1 MDHSE
6 KNRIINLDEKKSE
19 AIINYKDNNGYIEGT
34 KRICEKCQN
43 ECLGKLYCEYCFRK
57 FLRSNFSKWTSGSD
71 KIDNLIRKCQ
81 MESITPNRIIE
92 WIPYDHFQN
101 IKYLTNSRYSEIFT
115 AKWIGGSYNKWD
127 SEKQELRRYGT
138 RDVILKKS
146 NNFKSVEQSF
156 FEEATLLL
164 SMSSKWRN
172 LVKCFGITQ
181 DPLTENYMLV
191 MKQMDIDLRKYLQKY
206 HNQLTWRERINIVY
220 IIIYALSI
228 IHKENTIHGDL
239 HSGNILYKE
248 YYNSWYIGDIAL
260 RGPVNKPV
268 ESIYGNLPYIAPE
281 VIAGKDYTVESDI
294 YSIAMLMWEIS
305 SGQPPFNNYEHDFDV
320 TMKIINGIRPKIVPE
335 TPLEYKKLMQ
345 QCWDADPSN
354 RPDGNTLKSKIEE
367 LKAMYKNDNQKA
379 INQELKS
386 QNPSI
391 INQSNK
397 DLKDNQIGNTSKIY
411 IFKNLPEPKNATED
425 EQEDDEGNIYNNP
438 NLHSE
443 DQDELEIPEID
454 DMSEL
459 YNKGTSDFNSNM
471 EEKEQV
477 ESNNDIESENQTN
490 EIQTNGNTNEIQTNK
505 IQTNEIQTNEIQTNY
520 NQIYENQTNENY
532 FKVPEDEEKK
542 SKNKKNFV
550 GTVKGSINKIS
561 KFVKSNLDKKDKKF
575 DKNDK
580 NDNKGQFQK
589 QEYDNG
595 KVS

>member
-1 MDHSE
+1 
-6 KNRIINLDEKKSE
+6 
-19 AIINYKDNNGYIEGT
+19 
-34 KRICEKCQN
+34 
-43 ECLGKLYCEYCFRK
+43 
-57 FLRSNFSKWTSGSD
+57 
-71 KIDNLIRKCQ
+71 
-81 MESITPNRIIE
+81 
-92 WIPYDHFQN
+92 
-101 IKYLTNSRYSEIFT
+101 
-115 AKWIGGSYNKWD
+115 
-127 SEKQELRRYGT
+127 
-138 RDVILKKS
+138 
-146 NNFKSVEQSF
+146 
-156 FEEATLLL
+156 
-164 SMSSKWRN
+164 
-172 LVKCFGITQ
+172 
-181 DPLTENYMLV
+181 
-191 MKQMDIDLRKYLQKY
+191 
-206 HNQLTWRERINIVY
+206 
-220 IIIYALSI
+220 
-228 IHKENTIHGDL
+228 
-239 HSGNILYKE
+239 
-248 YYNSWYIGDIAL
+248 
-260 RGPVNKPV
+260 
-268 ESIYGNLPYIAPE
+268 
-281 VIAGKDYTVESDI
+281 
-294 YSIAMLMWEIS
+294 
-305 SGQPPFNNYEHDFDV
+305 
-320 TMKIINGIRPKIVPE
+320 
-335 TPLEYKKLMQ
+335 MQ

-589 QEYDNG
+589 QEYDNDE
-595 KVS
+595 KFDKKLILK